1 MDGSA
6 ATAAIR
12 SIEEDR
18 GTDRPSYIIAL
29 TGLAAE
35 NDKRRAFESGV
46 DHFLTK
52 PVSLKL
58 LGAVIDEWQK
68 ASARRKALIENK
80 SGNGK

>member
-12 SIEEDR
+12 TIEKDR
-18 GTDRPSYIIAL
+18 GTNKPSFIVAL

-58 LGAVIDEWQK
+58 LGAVIDDWQQ
-68 ASARRKALIENK
+68 ASARRRSLNESKE
-80 SGNGK
+80 